1 VIYFCS
7 RLPCPCILT
16 ATHHNVKNSIPCSPP
31 DPSLNN
37 FADAHALG
45 PGMPVAPNAG
55 SATGRKRYREKE
67 DFDSAEGVP
76 GRRGV
81 GRSPRKEREK
91 QIKKGKKAHLRMSGS
106 RVHEC
111 TTCGQAC
118 ATSSDLT
125 RHLRVHSGDKPYSCD
140 ACGKAFA
147 TSGAL
152 TVHLR
157 VHPR

>member
-1 VIYFCS
+1 
-7 RLPCPCILT
+7 
-16 ATHHNVKNSIPCSPP
+16 
-31 DPSLNN
+31 
-37 FADAHALG
+37 
-45 PGMPVAPNAG
+45 MPVGPKAG
-55 SATGRKRYREKE
+55 SATGRKRYREEE
-67 DFDSAEGVP
+67 DFDSEEGT

-81 GRSPRKEREK
+81 GRSPRKEQEK
-91 QIKKGKKAHLRMSGS
+91 HITKGKGAHLRMGGS

-125 RHLRVHSGDKPYSCD
+125 KHLRVHSGDKPYSCD

-147 TSGAL
+147 DSSAL

-157 VHPR
+157 VHSGDKPYSCDACGKAYATSSALTRHLRVHSRSS